1 MEAAPHADP
10 LFRLNPIAP
19 TSPSRASAEGFIAGA
34 FLDKHGA
41 RVREFLPE
49 LVGLHSRTGDL
60 RAVAGYRS
68 AGAGPLFLE
77 QYLAGPVEAD
87 LSGQLGVPV
96 ARSQIVEVGNLAGGS
111 CRYARHLVSLLP
123 TFLLDRGYTWVV
135 FTATSVVRDI
145 LTSVGASL
153 LELAPAD
160 ARRLAGGAE
169 AWGRYYEHDPRV
181 MAGYLPTGIHLSS
194 RRRHHRH

>member
-1 MEAAPHADP
+1 MDAPNHVES
-10 LFRLNPIAP
+10 LFKLSPIAP
-19 TSPSRASAEGFIAGA
+19 VSPCREAAEGFIADA

-49 LVGLHSRTGDL
+49 LVGLQNRTGDL

-68 AGAGPLFLE
+68 AGTGPLFLE
-77 QYLAGPVEAD
+77 QYLAAPVERD
-87 LSGQLGVPV
+87 LTAHVGATV
-96 ARSQIVEVGNLAGGS
+96 ARGEIVEVGNLAGGS

-123 TFLLDRGYTWVV
+123 RFLLDHGYTWVV

-153 LELAPAD
+153 VELAPAD
-160 ARRLAGGAE
+160 ASRLAGGADT
-169 AWGRYYEHDPRV
+169 WGRYYQHDPRV
-181 MAGYLPTGIHLSS
+181 MAGYLPSGIHLSS
-194 RRRHHRH
+194 RRRHRR

>member
-1 MEAAPHADP
+1 MEHANHPDP
-10 LFRLNPIAP
+10 LSRLRPIP
-19 TSPSRASAEGFIAGA
+19 TTSPCRQAAEGLIAGA

-49 LVGLHSRTGDL
+49 LVGLESRTGAL

-68 AGAGPLFLE
+68 ARTGALFLE
-77 QYLAGPVEAD
+77 QYLAQPVEQD
-87 LSGQLGVPV
+87 LSAQLGAPV
-96 ARSQIVEVGNLAGGS
+96 ARDGIVEVGNLAGGS
-111 CRYARHLVSLLP
+111 CGYARHLVSLLP
-123 TFLLDRGYTWVV
+123 RFLLDRGYTWVV

-160 ARRLAGGAE
+160 ASRLAGGAA
-169 AWGRYYEHDPRV
+169 AWGRYYQNDPRV
-181 MAGYLPTGIHLSS
+181 MAGYLPTGIHLSA
-194 RRRHHRH
+194 RRRQPR